1 MERNI
6 SFSHGIFCRG
16 RALKAACFLATVGW
30 LATGL
35 APGSQAVT
43 YSREQDVVD
52 LKLGQRVR
60 VEDGTCPP
68 GQVKE
73 VSGAK
78 MTGAGVARSAKCV
91 PRVGIK
97 HK

>member
-6 SFSHGIFCRG
+6 SFSNEIFAKHT
-16 RALKAACFLATVGW
+16 ALKAICFLGAIGL
-30 LATGL
+30 LAAGL
-35 APGSQAVT
+35 APNTQAAT

-60 VEDGTCPP
+60 VDDGTCLP

-78 MTGAGVARSAKCV
+78 MTETGVMRSAKCI
-91 PRVGIK
+91 PRIGIK